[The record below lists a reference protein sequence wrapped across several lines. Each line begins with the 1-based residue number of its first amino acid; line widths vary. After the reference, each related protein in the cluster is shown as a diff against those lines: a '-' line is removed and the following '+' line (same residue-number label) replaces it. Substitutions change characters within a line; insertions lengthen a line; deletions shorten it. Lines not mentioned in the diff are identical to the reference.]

1 MQSPSPGHQRRP
13 RSPVEPGQEPG
24 LPRRFAI
31 LRLLVVLVFLAL
43 VLQLARVQILQGRRY
58 RLLAQSNLIKVIPT
72 LPARGLIFDRTGRP
86 VVANVPVFAAV
97 LTPSQLPKTHLEEV
111 YYALQESLG
120 IPAAQLE
127 QQVDAAVKKDGPDSP
142 VTLKSDIDQT
152 AALKLA
158 ELRSTIPALDVRARP
173 VRSYTTGSLV
183 SRVLGYVGS
192 VDSNEYK
199 SLSGRGYE
207 LNDQIGKTGI
217 ELSYEEKLRGIP
229 GRRAVEVDASGRE
242 LRTLDEV
249 PAQAGD
255 NVTLT
260 IDSALQKGV
269 ADILANSLK
278 EYKSPSGVAIMMDVH
293 TGEILAYVS
302 LPSYDDNLFSQP
314 IAEATLQQLLRDPG
328 RPLVDHAI
336 SDQYP
341 PGSTFKEITGL
352 AALQEG
358 VATPG
363 TTIATDGKL
372 VVASQ
377 GDPSQTYTFPDW
389 MNLGTLDFYRG
400 IAMSSDVYFYCL
412 SGGCPMHP
420 NGLGSDAIARYAR
433 MFGLGSRA
441 GIDLPDEALG
451 FVPDKPWKERTLHEP
466 WVLADTYFLGIGQ
479 EYLTTTPIQMLR
491 VVAAIANGGDI
502 LRPHLM
508 HEIRDPSGNLVPI
521 TEQNVLRHL
530 EISPQNIQVMRDAM
544 AQVVESGS
552 APGGKVP
559 GVRIAAKSGT
569 AEYGDQL
576 TAPAG
581 EGEAA
586 NGTYNEHGWFVSY
599 APYDNPQVALVV
611 FHERGGGAATAAPVS
626 SQIWDFYFHQY
637 LPSRTPGPEAT
648 PTAKP

>member
-1 MQSPSPGHQRRP
+1 MQPPSPGQQRNRRP
-13 RSPVEPGQEPG
+13 AIEPAQEQS
-24 LPRRFAI
+24 LPARFAI

-43 VLQLARVQILQGRRY
+43 VLQLVRVQILQGRRY

-72 LPARGLIFDRTGRP
+72 LPARGLVFDRSGRP

-97 LTPSQLPKTHLEEV
+97 LTPSQLPREHVENV
-111 YYALQESLG
+111 YYALQQDLG
-120 IPAAQLE
+120 IPAAQLQ
-127 QQVDAAVKKDGPDSP
+127 QQVEAAIKKNGAEAP
-142 VTLKSDIDQT
+142 VTLKTDIDQMS
-152 AALKLA
+152 ALKLA

-173 VRSYTTGSLV
+173 ARDYTTGTLL

-192 VDSNEYK
+192 IDSNEYK
-199 SLSGRGYE
+199 ALAGHGYE
-207 LNDQIGKTGI
+207 LDDQIGKTGI
-217 ELSYEEKLRGIP
+217 ELTYEDKLRGIP

-242 LRTLDEV
+242 LRTLEEV

-278 EYKSPSGVAIMMDVH
+278 EYKSPSGVAVMMDVH

-314 IAEATLQQLLRDPG
+314 IPEPALQALLKDPG
-328 RPLVDHAI
+328 KPLVDHAI

-372 VVASQ
+372 VVTNQGDASQ
-377 GDPSQTYTFPDW
+377 SYTFPDW

-400 IAMSSDVYFYCL
+400 VAMSSDVYFYCL
-412 SGGCPMHP
+412 AGGCPMHP
-420 NGLGSDAIARYAR
+420 KGLGSDTLARYAR
-433 MFGLGSRA
+433 MFGLGSRS
-441 GIDLPDEALG
+441 GIDLPDEATGL
-451 FVPDKPWKERTLHEP
+451 VPDKQWKEQTLHEP
-466 WVLADTYFLGIGQ
+466 WVLADTYFFGIGQ
-479 EYLTTTPIQMLR
+479 EYLATTPIQMLR
-491 VVAAIANGGDI
+491 VVAAIANGGNI
-502 LRPHLM
+502 LRPHLV
-508 HEIRDPSGNLVPI
+508 HEIRDPSGNLVPLSDD
-521 TEQNVLRHL
+521 NVARHVD
-530 EISPQNIQVMRDAM
+530 ISPQNIQVMRDAM

-559 GVRIAAKSGT
+559 GVKIAAKSGT

-599 APYDNPQVALVV
+599 APFDDPQVALVV

-637 LPSRTPGPEAT
+637 LPSRSASAQPAPTAT
-648 PTAKP
+648 P